1 MNRLLSVLGMTL
13 PLSVSTFLFP
23 LILVLWLG
31 QQGAPAW
38 VISLNS
44 TSSGLALLLTIF
56 VMPGVLR
63 RWPTWVVMAAGS
75 VIAALSIGAVAL
87 WPVLAV
93 MLLARFIYGVG
104 FTLNW
109 GAGESWINVRCEKA
123 ILGRALG
130 AYMVIWYLPMPL
142 APIILSWFSAQADV
156 LLWLIA
162 GLLLISPL
170 VLWPLRKDPALSADN
185 PVVHWRSWQLAP
197 MPVVAGFLS
206 GGLEGVRGILVPV
219 YLARLNWPEVLVLQG
234 VFWLAIGGLAFNI
247 VSGWLADRLRP
258 ERVLLAL
265 ATLGAAGSF
274 FLGWYLLQPTP
285 LKAGWVAGFILL
297 GGCLNTVYSL
307 ASGAVGR
314 YVPASDRLEANSI
327 LMLTYTLGMLTLPL
341 LGGVALDHFGPS
353 AFMPMLAGAFAV
365 LLAVVIKLRIH
376 AVP

>member
-1 MNRLLSVLGMTL
+1 
-13 PLSVSTFLFP
+13 
-23 LILVLWLG
+23 
-31 QQGAPAW
+31 
-38 VISLNS
+38 
-44 TSSGLALLLTIF
+44 
-56 VMPGVLR
+56 
-63 RWPTWVVMAAGS
+63 
-75 VIAALSIGAVAL
+75 
-87 WPVLAV
+87 
-93 MLLARFIYGVG
+93 
-104 FTLNW
+104 
-109 GAGESWINVRCEKA
+109 
-123 ILGRALG
+123 
-130 AYMVIWYLPMPL
+130 
-142 APIILSWFSAQADV
+142 
-156 LLWLIA
+156 
-162 GLLLISPL
+162 
-170 VLWPLRKDPALSADN
+170 
-185 PVVHWRSWQLAP
+185 
-197 MPVVAGFLS
+197 
-206 GGLEGVRGILVPV
+206 
-219 YLARLNWPEVLVLQG
+219 